1 MAEKAQT
8 WTIQKMLQWSKQF
21 FEDNGMDSPQLDAQL
36 LLGRVLGMSKIDLII
51 NAQRPL
57 DANELAEYKKLIIR
71 RAKAREPMAYIL
83 GEKEFWSMMLNVTS
97 DVLIPRPDT
106 ECLVERAIEFLTAR
120 HENKPLPWPAL
131 LDRSQITYEKI
142 DDREAYY
149 QAVEEAEVQSESDET
164 SLDGEVPSQIDQED
178 QLSTTDN
185 TETAANLP
193 KLKGLD
199 IGTGSGA
206 IALALAK
213 ETGDFCDL
221 TASDISAKA
230 LDIARQ
236 NAEHLGLNVQF
247 IESDLFARIS
257 EDQFDLI
264 VSNPPY
270 ITTSE
275 MTQLS
280 PEVHKE
286 PVIALEA
293 GADGLD
299 IYRHLIPES
308 YKRLKPGG
316 ALMLEM
322 GCTQQN
328 DITELLKSAGFK
340 QIRMFKDYAGLP
352 RIMVG
357 IREI

>member
-71 RAKAREPMAYIL
+71 RAKAHEPMAYIL
-83 GEKEFWSMMLNVTS
+83 GEKEFWSMTLNVTS

-120 HENKPLPWPAL
+120 HEKKPLPWPSL
-131 LDRSQITYEKI
+131 LDRSQLTYEKI
-142 DDREAYY
+142 DAREAYY
-149 QAVEEAEVQSESDET
+149 QAIEEEENQSESDAASVE
-164 SLDGEVPSQIDQED
+164 GED
-178 QLSTTDN
+178 QSQNHEENQTLTKENAES
-185 TETAANLP
+185 ESSFS
-193 KLKGLD
+193 KLKVLD

-213 ETGDFCDL
+213 ETGDYCDV
-221 TASDISAKA
+221 TASDISPKA
-230 LDIARQ
+230 LEIARQ
-236 NAEHLGLNVQF
+236 NADHLDLKLHF
-247 IESDLFARIS
+247 IESDLFSRIPDGS
-257 EDQFDLI
+257 FDLI

-275 MTQLS
+275 MAQLT

-293 GADGLD
+293 GADGMD
-299 IYRHLIPES
+299 IYRRLIPEAFR
-308 YKRLKPGG
+308 RLNTGG

-328 DITELLKSAGFK
+328 ALTELLKAAGFK

-352 RIMVG
+352 RIMAG
-357 IREI
+357 IREQ